1 MYLLFDI
8 GGTKMRLAISK
19 DGKSFNEPKIVP
31 TPKDFKEG
39 VSVFKKLASELAG
52 KEKIEAAGG
61 GIAGPLDKNR
71 SQLVNSPNIPGWIK
85 KPIKEEFSKAI
96 GAKIY
101 IENDA
106 DVVGLGEAVFGAGKG
121 YHIVAYLTIS
131 TGVGGGRIV
140 GGRIDENALGFEPG
154 HQIIACPDL
163 SRAES
168 REPEVVMC
176 PSCNAP
182 GHLEGYISGT
192 AIEKKYGKKPYDIT
206 DDKIWDETARF
217 LAIGLNN
224 TIVHWSP
231 DIVVL
236 GGSMM
241 KKIGIPV
248 ERVRYHLKNILA
260 IFPELPKIEKATLKD
275 VGGLYGAMALLNQK
289 LIKLN

>member
-1 MYLLFDI
+1 
-8 GGTKMRLAISK
+8 MRLAVSK
-19 DGKSFNEPKIVP
+19 NGKIFDEPKIVP

-39 VSVFKKLASELAG
+39 VSVFKKLAFELAN
-52 KEKIEAAGG
+52 KEKIEATAG
-61 GIAGPLDKNR
+61 GIAGPLNKER
-71 SQLVNSPNIPGWIK
+71 TELVNSPNIPGWIGK
-85 KPIKEEFSKAI
+85 SIKEEFSKAI
-96 GAKIY
+96 GAEVF

-154 HQIIACPDL
+154 HQIIDPGGT
-163 SRAES
+163 
-168 REPEVVMC
+168 MC

-192 AIEKKYGKKPYDIT
+192 AIEKKYGKKPYEIT
-206 DDKIWDETARF
+206 DDKIWDETAHF

-241 KKIGIPV
+241 KEIGIPI
-248 ERVRYHLKNILA
+248 ERVRHHLKNLLR
-260 IFPELPKIEKATLKD
+260 IFPELPRIEKAKLKD

-289 LIKLN
+289 LGR